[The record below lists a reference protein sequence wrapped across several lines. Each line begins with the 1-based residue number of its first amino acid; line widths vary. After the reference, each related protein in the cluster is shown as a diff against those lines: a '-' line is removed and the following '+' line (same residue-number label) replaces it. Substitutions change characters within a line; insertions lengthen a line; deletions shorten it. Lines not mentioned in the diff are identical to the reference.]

1 MKRNGTRRGPLSALD
16 EAALKCGLRVL
27 RRRDADLARILEN
40 FGAPPLWAREPGF
53 PTLVHMILE
62 QQVSLA
68 SARAAYN
75 RLLERV
81 TPLTP
86 AGFLRL
92 DANELRT
99 IGFSRQKAGY
109 CRLLA
114 ESVRDKQVNLD
125 AVAGMDDSAA
135 HGELLR
141 IKGVGEWTADIYLLM
156 ALGRPDVWP
165 RGDLALAKAMQ
176 RVKRLRSQPS
186 AERIERISASWRP
199 WRAVAA
205 RILWHDYLSRAAA
218 ARNGRKQT
226 GVAAPKQSP

>member
-1 MKRNGTRRGPLSALD
+1 LKRNGARQGPPPALD
-16 EAALKCGLRVL
+16 EAALGCGVRVL

-40 FGAPPLWAREPGF
+40 FGPPPLWAREPGF

-68 SARAAYN
+68 SARAAYD
-75 RLLERV
+75 RLLESV

-86 AGFLRL
+86 AGFLQL
-92 DANELRT
+92 DAIELRT

-114 ESVRDKQVNLD
+114 ESIREKQVNLD
-125 AVAGMDDSAA
+125 AVAAMDDFAA
-135 HGELLR
+135 RGELLR

-156 ALGRPDVWP
+156 ALRRPDVWP
-165 RGDLALAKAMQ
+165 KGDLALAKAMQ
-176 RVKRLRSQPS
+176 RLKRLRSQPS
-186 AERIERISASWRP
+186 AERIEHISASWRP

-205 RILWHDYLSRAAA
+205 RILWHDYLSRLAA
-218 ARNGRKQT
+218 ARDGRK
-226 GVAAPKQSP
+226 

>member
-1 MKRNGTRRGPLSALD
+1 LKRYGAHQNPPSALD
-16 EAALKCGLRVL
+16 EAALGCGLRIL

-40 FGAPPLWAREPGF
+40 FGPPPLWAREPGF

-86 AGFLRL
+86 AGFLQL
-92 DANELRT
+92 DATELRA

-114 ESVRDKQVNLD
+114 ESVRDNQLNLD
-125 AVAGMDDSAA
+125 AVAAMDDLAA
-135 HGELLR
+135 RGELLR
-141 IKGVGEWTADIYLLM
+141 IKGVGHWTADIYLLM
-156 ALGRPDVWP
+156 ALRRPDVWP
-165 RGDLALAKAMQ
+165 KGDLALAKAMQ
-176 RVKRLRSQPS
+176 RLKRLRSHPS
-186 AERIERISASWRP
+186 PERIEQLSASWRP

-205 RILWHDYLSRAAA
+205 RILWHDYLSRLAA
-218 ARNGRKQT
+218 ARNGRK
-226 GVAAPKQSP
+226 

>member
-1 MKRNGTRRGPLSALD
+1 MKRNGACQSPPSALD
-16 EAALKCGLRVL
+16 EATLGCGLRVL
-27 RRRDADLARILEN
+27 RRRDADLARILAN
-40 FGAPPLWAREPGF
+40 FGPPPLWAREPGF

-68 SARAAYN
+68 SARAAYD

-86 AGFLRL
+86 AGFLEL
-92 DANELRT
+92 DATELRA

-114 ESVRDKQVNLD
+114 ERVRDKQLNLD
-125 AVAGMDDSAA
+125 AVATMDDLAA

-141 IKGVGEWTADIYLLM
+141 IKGVGEWTAGIYLLM
-156 ALGRPDVWP
+156 ALRRPDVWP
-165 RGDLALAKAMQ
+165 KGDLALAKAMQ
-176 RVKRLRSQPS
+176 RLKRLRSHPS
-186 AERIERISASWRP
+186 PERIEQLSASWRP

-205 RILWHDYLSRAAA
+205 RILWHDYLSRLAA
-218 ARNGRKQT
+218 ARNGRK
-226 GVAAPKQSP
+226 

>member
-1 MKRNGTRRGPLSALD
+1 MKRNGARPGPPSALD
-16 EAALKCGLRVL
+16 EAALGCGLRIL
-27 RRRDADLARILEN
+27 RGRDADLARILEN
-40 FGAPPLWAREPGF
+40 FGPPPLWAREPGF

-68 SARAAYN
+68 SARAAYD

-86 AGFLRL
+86 AGFLQL
-92 DANELRT
+92 DATELRT

-114 ESVRDKQVNLD
+114 QSVRDNQVNLD
-125 AVAGMDDSAA
+125 AVAGMDDLAA
-135 HGELLR
+135 RGELLR

-156 ALGRPDVWP
+156 ALRRPDVWP

-176 RVKRLRSQPS
+176 RLKRLRSYPS
-186 AERIERISASWRP
+186 PERIEQISASWRP

-205 RILWHDYLSRAAA
+205 RILWHDYLSRLAA
-218 ARNGRKQT
+218 ARNGRK
-226 GVAAPKQSP
+226 